1 MPAKASTPKTSAETN
16 GTVEPTPPTPPTP
29 PTLPGARVVGEG
41 EIVLSRSTWKMIRAV
56 LLKQPYE
63 TVLPIF
69 DALDDEV

>member
-16 GTVEPTPPTPPTP
+16 GTVEPTPPTP

-56 LLKQPYE
+56 LLKQSYE